1 MICLTGVAQSF
12 IFDSP
17 KRQVCLGPSH
27 HSLALFARR
36 SRCFDIVSIRVKG
49 EVSEVMPSVFLFG
62 YQCRVDMMHRES
74 EVMPSVFLFGYQC
87 RVDMMRR
94 ESEVIPSVFLF
105 GYQCRVDMMDRES
118 EVMPTV
124 FLFGY
129 QCRVDMLHRV
139 IKKSS
144 LTSVVS
150 ASEELGS
157 LSRECEVPGEVN
169 SGLPYSQSFFSQS
182 KCHSQFPARKS
193 RTVAAM
199 SSSQA
204 KA

>member
-49 EVSEVMPSVFLFG
+49 EVSEVMPS
-62 YQCRVDMMHRES
+62 
-74 EVMPSVFLFGYQC
+74 
-87 RVDMMRR
+87 
-94 ESEVIPSVFLF
+94 
-105 GYQCRVDMMDRES
+105 
-118 EVMPTV
+118 V

>member
-17 KRQVCLGPSH
+17 MRQVCLGPSH

-49 EVSEVMPSVFLFG
+49 EV
-62 YQCRVDMMHRES
+62 S